1 MKIASTM
8 TMAKLLNRVAKEV
21 GKDSGMHFRYITVTP
36 EVYKRYVDM
45 DLWDAEDYGDYNA
58 STGKLRAI
66 EVEHPSEYYACNNYL
81 TSKEL
86 NKIFKNNRDA
96 IENADDFAKVVV
108 EAMEI

>member
-8 TMAKLLNRVAKEV
+8 TMAKLLNRLAKEMN
-21 GKDSGMHFRYITVTP
+21 KGMSFRYITTTP
-36 EVYKRYVDM
+36 EIYKAYIDM
-45 DLWDAEDYGDYNA
+45 DLWDAEDYGDYNFN
-58 STGKLRAI
+58 TGRLRAI
-66 EVEHPSEYYACNNYL
+66 EVEYPSEYYACNNYL

-86 NKIFKNNRDA
+86 NKIFKNNRGA